1 VENLS
6 DGLVAWMNGIQFYL
20 DTDIPITHG
29 HSVYVDSPWALT
41 SVSQKQFW
49 KDLDLE
55 SYGDGRVRGI
65 LSACISEWEAP
76 GIVYGKP
83 VFATSISRKA
93 ETRCGDT

>member
-1 VENLS
+1 VEDLS

-41 SVSQKQFW
+41 SVFQKQFW
-49 KDLDLE
+49 KDFALE